1 MLSNSER
8 GRAFQLHCRDALKQT
23 LGREV
28 DLEVP
33 IDIGGNKPHS
43 FDLATRER
51 DIFAECKAFCFTKTG
66 NIPSAKITTLREA
79 AMYLRFMQANVGR
92 LLIIKEDFQP
102 TTGESLARY
111 FARLNAN
118 HLEGVAVL
126 EMPEDGGRLTCVHG
140 RFPKTWPLTP
150 EFRTSGLEPC
160 RSHRMRIAE
169 IIGSQHAACS

>member
-8 GRAFQLHCRDALKQT
+8 GRLFQLHCCDALKQA

-51 DIFAECKAFCFTKTG
+51 DVFAECKAFRFTNTG

-79 AMYLRFMQANVGR
+79 AMYLRSLQDDVVR
-92 LLIIKEDFQP
+92 LLIIKEDAHP
-102 TTGESLARY
+102 KTGETLGRY
-111 FARLNAN
+111 FVRLNAN
-118 HLEGVAVL
+118 HLEGVTVL
-126 EMPEDGGRLTCVHG
+126 EMPEDGCGLICVHG
-140 RFPKTWPLTP
+140 RFP
-150 EFRTSGLEPC
+150 
-160 RSHRMRIAE
+160 A
-169 IIGSQHAACS
+169 